1 MFKKSSTWLKTF
13 NWLQISLYLLFI
25 VVVFIVSF
33 LSIRTFVD
41 SDELISII
49 SISIEI
55 TIVALTTLLTIT
67 LFLRN
72 KVNQKEAALMEI
84 KVPLYCEVIS
94 YIREIE
100 SVLFF
105 IEVNKNK
112 VDKMDKNSAV
122 GFRPHHTHITSIR
135 NINERLDKVIRTN
148 SLVFEKN
155 VYKKLADYSIQIG
168 QAKTLEA
175 FNKNDVN
182 PIIEDL
188 YSELKPYYPHLN
200 YYPGEQ

>member
-84 KVPLYCEVIS
+84 KLLPRVVAGWF
-94 YIREIE
+94 
-100 SVLFF
+100 SVTIL
-105 IEVNKNK
+105 K
-112 VDKMDKNSAV
+112 
-122 GFRPHHTHITSIR
+122 
-135 NINERLDKVIRTN
+135 
-148 SLVFEKN
+148 LVFVANIYQLQQKKHILMSFSMMKRDLII
-155 VYKKLADYSIQIG
+155 VYQI
-168 QAKTLEA
+168 
-175 FNKNDVN
+175 
-182 PIIEDL
+182 
-188 YSELKPYYPHLN
+188 
-200 YYPGEQ
+200 